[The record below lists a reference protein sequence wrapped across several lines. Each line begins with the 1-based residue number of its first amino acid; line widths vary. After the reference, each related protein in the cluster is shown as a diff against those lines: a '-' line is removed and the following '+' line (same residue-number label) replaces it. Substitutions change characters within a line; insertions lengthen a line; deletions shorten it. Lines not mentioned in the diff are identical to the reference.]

1 MADLVAFSELP
12 LQLVFKV
19 RQLKNHLPNDT
30 VNQILSDGLNESAL
44 YLELYINEA
53 QKAKSERKAVEEL
66 RHAYQKTGSVRYYIG
81 LLKETKAISEF
92 VADDL
97 LSDCEAIRKT
107 LEPIMEK
114 YRGEYDD
121 MPDDEFYDWLG
132 KVFGGDEG
140 QNDYFDDYDDY
151 DDFDDIE

>member
-12 LQLVFKV
+12 LKLVFKV

-30 VNQILSDGLNESAL
+30 VNQVLTDGLNESAL
-44 YLELYINEA
+44 YLELNIIEA
-53 QKAKSERKAVEEL
+53 LHAETERKAVEEL

-81 LLKETKAISEF
+81 LLKETKAIPEF

-97 LSDCEAIRKT
+97 LSDCETIRQALK
-107 LEPIMEK
+107 PIMEE

-121 MPDDEFYDWLG
+121 MPDDEFYDWLNQ
-132 KVFGGDEG
+132 VFGDEEG
-140 QNDYFDDYDDY
+140 QD
-151 DDFDDIE
+151 DDFDL